1 MKKLLYSSVIFITF
15 MACNQPK
22 QSTSTN
28 ESVIMN
34 SNKTFGIFENQINI
48 GNPQNIGTVNYNLED
63 QSYNLTGSG
72 INMWAENDQFQYVY
86 KSIQGDFILRAQ
98 VKFIGEGTDPHRK
111 IGWIVR
117 NNLSGNSPHVNACIH
132 GDGLTSLQF
141 RKTDGGET
149 EQVESTDKAP
159 DVVQLER
166 RGNTYLMSTAKF
178 GETFT
183 TVKIENINLR
193 NEVFVG
199 IYICSHNPEVIEEAV
214 FTNVKIIK
222 PAAPNFEPYQD
233 YIGST
238 MEIMDVETG
247 HRKSLFYSAHSIQ
260 APNWVNNDKE
270 LVYNSNGFLY
280 RYNFDTEEVVQINT
294 GFATNNNNDHVF
306 SFDETL
312 LGISHHNAN
321 DEGSS
326 SIYIMN
332 PKGDS
337 IPRKIT
343 KDGVGASYLH
353 GISPDNKTLLFTA
366 NRNNKYDIY
375 SINVDTQEETQLT
388 DTKDLDDGSE
398 YAPDGK
404 TIYFN
409 SNRTGNMQLW
419 KINADGSNPVQLT
432 FDTNYKDWFP
442 HVSPDGKWIV
452 FISFPPDINFGDHPF
467 YKQCTLRLMPIE
479 GGKPKTIAYI
489 YGGQGTI
496 NVPSWSKDSKRIA
509 FVTNSN

>member
-1 MKKLLYSSVIFITF
+1 MKKLLLCCVILITLT
-15 MACNQPK
+15 ACNQPTN
-22 QSTSTN
+22 STSITEPTN
-28 ESVIMN
+28 MSN
-34 SNKTFGIFENQINI
+34 NKTFGIFENQTNI
-48 GNPQNIGTVNYNLED
+48 GNPENKGTINYNSD
-63 QSYNLTGSG
+63 NQNYTLTGSG
-72 INMWAENDQFQYVY
+72 INMWAENDQFQFLY
-86 KSIQGDFILRAQ
+86 KSIQGDFILRTHI
-98 VKFIGEGTDPHRK
+98 KFVGEGVDPHRK

-117 NNLSGNSPHVNACIH
+117 NNLSGNSPHINASIH
-132 GDGLTSLQF
+132 GDGLTSLQY
-141 RKTDGGET
+141 RKTDGGIT
-149 EQVESTDKAP
+149 EQVESADKAP

-166 RGNTYLMSTAKF
+166 RGNVYFMSTAKF
-178 GETFT
+178 GEPFT
-183 TVKIENINLR
+183 TVKIEDVNLR

-199 IYICSHNPEVIEEAV
+199 IYVCSHNPEVIEKAI
-214 FTNVKIIK
+214 FSNVKIIK
-222 PAAPNFEPYQD
+222 PAAPDFQPYRD

-294 GFATNNNNDHVF
+294 GFATDNNNDHVF
-306 SFDETL
+306 SFDESI
-312 LGISHHNAN
+312 LGISHHNAD
-321 DEGSS
+321 DEGTS
-326 SIYIMN
+326 SIYIMD

-375 SINVDTQEETQLT
+375 SVHIDSLVETQLT

-398 YAPDGK
+398 YSPDGK
-404 TIYFN
+404 SIYFN

-419 KINADGSNPVQLT
+419 KMDPDGSNPVQLT

-442 HVSPDGKWIV
+442 HVSPNGKWII

-467 YKQCTLRLMPIE
+467 YKQCSLRLMPVE